1 MDQLK
6 AENHE
11 IITVVSGLP
20 RSGTSMMMQMLR
32 AGGLTCLTDEL
43 READISNPKGYFE
56 FEKVKGLRADNSWL
70 PEAKGKVIK
79 IISHLLACL
88 PPELNYKIIFME
100 RDLDEVLASQRKM
113 LVNQGQGEENLS
125 DERLGQIFAQQLR
138 QVRKMLADRQIST
151 LFLGYKDVLED
162 PVEVSTQ
169 LQAFLGNNLDQQ
181 AMREVV
187 DRNLY
192 RQRLKP
198 SKMSD

>member
-138 QVRKMLADRQIST
+138 QVKKMLADRQIST

-181 AMREVV
+181 AMRDVV
-187 DRNLY
+187 DHNLY

>member
-6 AENHE
+6 AGNHE

-79 IISHLLACL
+79 IISHFLACL

-138 QVRKMLADRQIST
+138 QVKKMLADRQIST
-151 LFLGYKDVLED
+151 LFLGYQDVLED

-181 AMREVV
+181 AMRDVV
-187 DRNLY
+187 DHNLY

-198 SKMSD
+198 SKMRD

>member
-56 FEKVKGLRADNSWL
+56 FEKVKGLRANNSWL

-79 IISHLLACL
+79 IISHFLACL

-125 DERLGQIFAQQLR
+125 DERLGQIFSQQLR
-138 QVRKMLADRQIST
+138 QVKKMLADRQIST
-151 LFLGYKDVLED
+151 LFLGYQDVLED
-162 PVEVSTQ
+162 PVEISTQ

-181 AMREVV
+181 AMRDVV
-187 DRNLY
+187 DHNLY

-198 SKMSD
+198 SKMRD

>member
-6 AENHE
+6 AGNHE

-151 LFLGYKDVLED
+151 LFLGYQDVLED
-162 PVEVSTQ
+162 PVEISTQ

-181 AMREVV
+181 AMRDVV
-187 DRNLY
+187 DHNLY

-198 SKMSD
+198 SKMRD

>member
-6 AENHE
+6 AGNHE

-79 IISHLLACL
+79 IISHLLSCL

-138 QVRKMLADRQIST
+138 QVKKMLADRQIST

-181 AMREVV
+181 AMRDVV
-187 DRNLY
+187 DHNLY
-192 RQRLKP
+192 RQRLKT
-198 SKMSD
+198 SKMRD

>member
-6 AENHE
+6 TENHE
-11 IITVVSGLP
+11 NITVVSGLP

-32 AGGLTCLTDEL
+32 AGGLTCLTDAL
-43 READISNPKGYFE
+43 READISNTKGYFE

-79 IISHLLACL
+79 IISHLLSCL

-100 RDLDEVLASQRKM
+100 RDLGEVLASQRKM
-113 LVNQGQGEENLS
+113 LANQGRGEENLS

-138 QVRKMLADRQIST
+138 QVRKMLAGRQMST

-162 PVEVSTQ
+162 PVEISTQ

-181 AMREVV
+181 AMRDVV

>member
-1 MDQLK
+1 
-6 AENHE
+6 
-11 IITVVSGLP
+11 
-20 RSGTSMMMQMLR
+20 MMMQMLHT
-32 AGGLTCLTDEL
+32 GGLPCITDEL

-79 IISHLLACL
+79 IISHLLSCL
-88 PPELNYKIIFME
+88 PSELNYKIIFME
-100 RDLDEVLASQRKM
+100 RDLGEVLASQRKM
-113 LVNQGQGEENLS
+113 LANQGRGEENLS

-162 PVEVSTQ
+162 PVEISTQ

-181 AMREVV
+181 AMRDVV

>member
-6 AENHE
+6 TENHE
-11 IITVVSGLP
+11 NITVVSGLP

-79 IISHLLACL
+79 IISHLLSCL

-100 RDLDEVLASQRKM
+100 RDLGEVLASQRKM

-162 PVEVSTQ
+162 PVEISTQ

-181 AMREVV
+181 AMRDVV
-187 DRNLY
+187 DHNLY

-198 SKMSD
+198 SKMRD

>member
-1 MDQLK
+1 MKTKNDGT
-6 AENHE
+6 
-11 IITVVSGLP
+11 ITIVSGLP

-113 LVNQGQGEENLS
+113 LANQGRGEENLS

-162 PVEVSTQ
+162 PVEISTQ

-181 AMREVV
+181 AMRDVV

>member
-56 FEKVKGLRADNSWL
+56 FEKVKGLRANNSWL

-138 QVRKMLADRQIST
+138 QVKKMLADRQIST

-181 AMREVV
+181 AMRDVV
-187 DRNLY
+187 DHNLY
-192 RQRLKP
+192 RQRLKT
-198 SKMSD
+198 SKMRD

>member
-6 AENHE
+6 AGNHE

-79 IISHLLACL
+79 IISHFLACL

-138 QVRKMLADRQIST
+138 QVKKMLADRQIST

-181 AMREVV
+181 AMRDVV

>member
-6 AENHE
+6 TENHE

-162 PVEVSTQ
+162 PVEISTQ

-181 AMREVV
+181 AMRDVV

>member
-11 IITVVSGLP
+11 IITIASGLP

-56 FEKVKGLRADNSWL
+56 FEKVKGLRANNSWL

-125 DERLGQIFAQQLR
+125 DERLGQIFSQQLR
-138 QVRKMLADRQIST
+138 QVKKMLADRQIST
-151 LFLGYKDVLED
+151 LFLGYQDVLED
-162 PVEVSTQ
+162 PVEISTQ
-169 LQAFLGNNLDQQ
+169 LRAFLGNNLDQQ
-181 AMREVV
+181 AMRDVV
-187 DRNLY
+187 DHNLY

-198 SKMSD
+198 SKMRD

>member
-6 AENHE
+6 AGNHE
-11 IITVVSGLP
+11 IITIVSGLQ

-100 RDLDEVLASQRKM
+100 RDLGEVLASQRKM

-125 DERLGQIFAQQLR
+125 DERLGQIFSQQLR
-138 QVRKMLADRQIST
+138 QVKKMLADRQIST

-181 AMREVV
+181 AMRDVV
-187 DRNLY
+187 DHNLY

-198 SKMSD
+198 SKMRD

>member
-6 AENHE
+6 AGNHE

-79 IISHLLACL
+79 IISHFLACL

-138 QVRKMLADRQIST
+138 QVKKMLADRQIST
-151 LFLGYKDVLED
+151 LFLGYRDVLED

-181 AMREVV
+181 AMRDVV
-187 DRNLY
+187 DHNLY

-198 SKMSD
+198 SKMRD

>member
-6 AENHE
+6 TENHE

-79 IISHLLACL
+79 IISHLLSCL

-100 RDLDEVLASQRKM
+100 RDLGEVLASQRKM
-113 LVNQGQGEENLS
+113 LANQGRGEENLS

-162 PVEVSTQ
+162 PVEISTQ

-181 AMREVV
+181 AMRDVV

>member
-6 AENHE
+6 TENHE

-70 PEAKGKVIK
+70 PEANGKVIK
-79 IISHLLACL
+79 IISHLLFCL
-88 PPELNYKIIFME
+88 PPELNYKTIFME
-100 RDLDEVLASQRKM
+100 RDLGEVLASQRKM
-113 LVNQGQGEENLS
+113 LANQGRGEENLS

-138 QVRKMLADRQIST
+138 QVRKMLADRHIST

-162 PVEVSTQ
+162 PVEISTQ
-169 LQAFLGNNLDQQ
+169 LRAFLGNNLDQQ
-181 AMREVV
+181 AMRDVV
-187 DRNLY
+187 DHNLY

>member
-6 AENHE
+6 TENHE

-20 RSGTSMMMQMLR
+20 RSGTSMMMQMLQT
-32 AGGLTCLTDEL
+32 GGLPCITDEL

-79 IISHLLACL
+79 IISHLLSCL
-88 PPELNYKIIFME
+88 PPELNYKTIFME
-100 RDLDEVLASQRKM
+100 RDLGEVLASQRKM
-113 LVNQGQGEENLS
+113 LANQGRGEENLS

-138 QVRKMLADRQIST
+138 QVRKMLADRLIST

-162 PVEVSTQ
+162 PVEISTQ
-169 LQAFLGNNLDQQ
+169 LRAFLGNNLDQQ
-181 AMREVV
+181 AMRDVV
-187 DRNLY
+187 DHNLY

>member
-6 AENHE
+6 TENHE

-79 IISHLLACL
+79 IISHLLSCL

-181 AMREVV
+181 AMRDVV
-187 DRNLY
+187 DHNLY

-198 SKMSD
+198 SKMRD

>member
-6 AENHE
+6 AGNHE

-79 IISHLLACL
+79 IISHFLACL

-113 LVNQGQGEENLS
+113 LANQGQGEENLS

-138 QVRKMLADRQIST
+138 QVKKMLADRQIST

-181 AMREVV
+181 AMRDVV

-198 SKMSD
+198 SKMRD

>member
-6 AENHE
+6 AETHE
-11 IITVVSGLP
+11 ITTVVSGLP

-56 FEKVKGLRADNSWL
+56 FEKVKGLRANNSWL

-125 DERLGQIFAQQLR
+125 DERLGQIFSQQLR
-138 QVRKMLADRQIST
+138 QVKKMLADRQIST
-151 LFLGYKDVLED
+151 LFLGYQDVLED
-162 PVEVSTQ
+162 PVEISTQ

-181 AMREVV
+181 AMRDVV
-187 DRNLY
+187 DHNLY

-198 SKMSD
+198 SKMRD

>member
-6 AENHE
+6 AGNHE

-79 IISHLLACL
+79 IISHFLACL

-138 QVRKMLADRQIST
+138 QVKKMLADRQIST

-181 AMREVV
+181 AMRDVV
-187 DRNLY
+187 DHNLY

-198 SKMSD
+198 SKMRD

>member
-6 AENHE
+6 AGNHE

-79 IISHLLACL
+79 IISHLLSCL

-181 AMREVV
+181 AMRDVV
-187 DRNLY
+187 DHNLY

>member
-6 AENHE
+6 TENHE

-138 QVRKMLADRQIST
+138 QVKKMLADRQIST

-162 PVEVSTQ
+162 PVEISTQ

-181 AMREVV
+181 AMRDVV
-187 DRNLY
+187 DHNLY

>member
-6 AENHE
+6 TENHE

-113 LVNQGQGEENLS
+113 LANQGRGEENLS

-162 PVEVSTQ
+162 PVEISTQ

-181 AMREVV
+181 AMRDVV
-187 DRNLY
+187 DHNLY

>member
-6 AENHE
+6 TENHE

-20 RSGTSMMMQMLR
+20 RSGTSLMMQMLR

-79 IISHLLACL
+79 IISHLLSCL
-88 PPELNYKIIFME
+88 PPELNYKTIFME
-100 RDLDEVLASQRKM
+100 RDLGEVLASQRKM
-113 LVNQGQGEENLS
+113 LANQGRGEENLS
-125 DERLGQIFAQQLR
+125 DERLGRIFAQQLR
-138 QVRKMLADRQIST
+138 QVRKMLADRHIST

-162 PVEVSTQ
+162 PVEISTQ
-169 LQAFLGNNLDQQ
+169 LRAFLGNNLDQQ
-181 AMREVV
+181 AMRDVV
-187 DRNLY
+187 DHNLY